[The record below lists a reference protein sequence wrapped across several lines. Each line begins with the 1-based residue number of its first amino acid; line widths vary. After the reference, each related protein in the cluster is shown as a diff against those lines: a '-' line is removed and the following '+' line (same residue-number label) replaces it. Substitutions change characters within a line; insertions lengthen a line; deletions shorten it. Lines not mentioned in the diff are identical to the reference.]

1 MTEDI
6 VKAGA
11 QHVSDVQNI
20 NKNLTEKTLRM
31 RCLAY
36 QHQVKSKLLIET
48 IVDMTSSKKQLAS
61 MTAEIKKQKHIISQQ
76 NEILRESN
84 QTLTTD
90 RDLLELKVEERVK
103 AYEKLAHFDT
113 LTNLPNRFLFN
124 DRLKHALARADREE
138 HKVSLLIIDIDRFKY
153 INDSAGHPA
162 GDKLLVKM
170 AQRLE
175 GTVRADDT
183 LSRLGGDEFAVVL
196 EAIDIDELTAAVAEK
211 IQRAMSKP
219 FSVNG
224 ETIYLTVSVGI
235 SIYPND
241 ADDAVELLK
250 NSDAAMYLAKSQGKN
265 QYQFYTR
272 DLTTSAHSRFS
283 LETQM
288 RQALENNEFQLYYQP
303 QIDFK
308 NNKISGAEA
317 LIRWQHR
324 ERGLVPPSEFIW
336 LAEETGFILEL
347 GEWVLR
353 TACRQTQK
361 WVEMGLLAGRVSVNL
376 SPIQFSQPDIVAT
389 VKRILSETGCSPY
402 HLEIEITESVLIGQ
416 PDEVART
423 VDAFKSEGIALA
435 IDDFGTGYSSL
446 AYLKRFQ
453 VDWLK
458 IDGSFVRDVTTDA
471 NDVAIIRAII
481 EMGHALG
488 LLVIAECVETE
499 AQAEFLKSVGCDW
512 GQGYLYGKPLPI
524 DEFADLL
531 VSQGAAKL
539 YQR

>member
-241 ADDAVELLK
+241 AGDAVELLK

-389 VKRILSETGCSPY
+389 VKHILSETGCSPY

-512 GQGYLYGKPLPI
+512 GQGYLYSKPLPI